1 MGKFQV
7 GDKVIPFCGI
17 DFEKRQM
24 IFSKSEKSHT
34 ITGVKIISGTGSAR
48 YQLDNEK
55 YWGERFLRRT
65 DG

>member
-24 IFSKSEKSHT
+24 IFSKSEKIHT
-34 ITGVKIISGTGSAR
+34 ITGVRIISGTGLTR
-48 YQLDNEK
+48 YQLDNGK
-55 YWGERFLRRT
+55 YWGERFLRRAN
-65 DG
+65 G